1 MFNKL
6 IFFVGTYE
14 ELTKWL
20 NGRGYFVDDNR
31 KKLFFKNVDER
42 SQFGP
47 FWIDGKNKSICA
59 GEGLGYP
66 INNTPTYPDSVMFEV
81 KTEGFTQKEIND
93 AFYKAYK
100 HLDRLRHRNK
110 TKEIKDFII
119 EKNK

>member
-47 FWIDGKNKSICA
+47 FWIDEKNKSICA

-81 KTEGFTQKEIND
+81 KTEGFAQKEIND

-100 HLDRLRHRNK
+100 HLDRLRHRKK